1 MKQITLTRKQLL
13 QMKQIVE
20 HFTEVE
26 TFQLVEI
33 NTSGI
38 GPTVHLKFTL
48 FDSTATQMDITD
60 ISNW

>member
-1 MKQITLTRKQLL
+1 MKEITLTRKQLL

-33 NTSGI
+33 NSSGI
-38 GPTVHLKFTL
+38 GPSVHLKFTL
-48 FDSTATQMDITD
+48 FDNTATDMNITD
-60 ISNW
+60 FSNW